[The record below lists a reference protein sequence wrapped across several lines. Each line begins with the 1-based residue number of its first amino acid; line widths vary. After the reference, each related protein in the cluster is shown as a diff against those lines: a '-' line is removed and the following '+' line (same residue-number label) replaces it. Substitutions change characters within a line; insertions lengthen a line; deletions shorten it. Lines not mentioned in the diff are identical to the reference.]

1 MMLNQKVCCLIWE
14 IMPIKMALQMHVC
27 DKNQPALYP
36 SKLQCVILLTYSYTH
51 LSHCQAPPPLHFA
64 SWKVFSNIRLGH
76 SFYECIQRLFFV
88 CLFFTVPAY
97 ISTYFLVSSGWFMLI
112 CWSGRTVLP
121 CYSAAATFFLQPAKT
136 TVYCLYFDLNSCIN

>member
-51 LSHCQAPPPLHFA
+51 LSHCQAPPPLRFA

-76 SFYECIQRLFFV
+76 SFYECFQRLFFV
-88 CLFFTVPAY
+88 CLFLLYQLTLAHISWLVQAGLCWFAAGLVEQYYHAIQQQQHFSCNLQKTQFIAS
-97 ISTYFLVSSGWFMLI
+97 ISTWIHV
-112 CWSGRTVLP
+112 
-121 CYSAAATFFLQPAKT
+121 
-136 TVYCLYFDLNSCIN
+136 